1 MPTSPSGATLSGMIT
16 RVRTLEWVPLV
27 DGGNNQ
33 ESRKR
38 SLIESPSVK
47 FKSSQLQRPRP
58 FHKAGPSRADDEA
71 ALQQVQHQHQQ
82 QNSGGE
88 DFETWFFCNEVN
100 YYHALR
106 KIYLDCGW
114 DVEQDDG
121 GPHFDGDRLEQ
132 LRNEFATRV
141 KALRGIAIKAAG
153 ERQRIEQSA
162 QAFAD
167 LPPDVQQMGLEQM
180 PEDGEYHVFRAELM
194 DRYSGFLREAAG
206 DRSI

>member
-1 MPTSPSGATLSGMIT
+1 MPTAPSGAILTEILARI
-16 RVRTLEWVPLV
+16 RALDWVPLV

-38 SLIESPSVK
+38 SLIESPTVR
-47 FKSSQLQRPRP
+47 FQSSQPQHPRP
-58 FHKAGPSRADDEA
+58 FHEAGPSRADDEA
-71 ALQQVQHQHQQ
+71 ALQQFQQ
-82 QNSGGE
+82 QHEQRDSGGE
-88 DFETWFFCNEVN
+88 DFTAWFFRNEVN

-132 LRNEFATRV
+132 RRDDFARHV
-141 KALRGIAIKAAG
+141 KALRGPAVKAAG

-162 QAFAD
+162 RAFAN
-167 LPPDVQQMGLEQM
+167 LPPNVHQMGVQQLPKGGVTSAIL
-180 PEDGEYHVFRAELM
+180 YFTV
-194 DRYSGFLREAAG
+194 
-206 DRSI
+206 